1 MISKKTRN
9 TLISKAGVLLL
20 GCTLIFGLTNP
31 STARADEKKVKNVIY
46 LIADGMNDGILT
58 AAKYYNDIQD
68 GTLGNDKLAMDSI
81 RSGFVKTSWA
91 NGPITDSAPAGT
103 ALSTGNKTNPGVVGL
118 DAEGKPRA
126 TVLEAA
132 ELSGLSTG
140 IIATSEITHATPA
153 AFSSH
158 VENRQDYNSIMK
170 QQLYKDME
178 VVLGGGSL
186 FFESTGG
193 GKRSD
198 GKDLTEE
205 IKALGYDYV
214 TTKSEMNESNSDKL
228 WGLFAEKDLA
238 YDFDRVA
245 EGNEEQPSLAEM
257 TEKAIDVLDKDED
270 GFFLMIEGSKID
282 WAAHANDPAGAI
294 GDILAFDDA
303 VQVALDYAKESQDTI
318 VVVTT
323 DHANSG
329 FSIGNESTTSG
340 YDDLT
345 FEESIMQIKD
355 FKLSAEKFTSLVQG
369 KSDEE
374 VKSLIKEYYG
384 YTDITAE
391 ELEYA
396 KNGQINEV
404 MKIRAKLGY
413 TTGGHTG
420 GDVYL
425 GVYAPAG
432 VEKLRGTVDN
442 TELPQYIASNLGLN
456 LDSASETLYQD
467 IKGKVEA
474 EGVSFTVNTEDSENP
489 YFLIEKENKTL
500 KVIANS
506 NIVEVYVDGK
516 KIEEK
521 ELSAVSLLTDDIS
534 YGKADEV
541 VEILNEKVS
550 DDTVADD
557 SNDDNNNNSSNN
569 NNSGSSSTGNS
580 GTNSGSSTS
589 NPSKNTSTSKLPQ
602 TGAIVGSGLV
612 ALIGAVSAV
621 TGMFVYKK
629 KKK

>member
-9 TLISKAGVLLL
+9 TLISKVGVLLL
-20 GCTLIFGLTNP
+20 GCTLIFGLINP
-31 STARADEKKVKNVIY
+31 LTTKADEKKVKNVIY

-58 AAKYYNDIQD
+58 AAKYYKDIQD

-81 RSGFVKTSWA
+81 RSGFVKTAWA
-91 NGPITDSAPAGT
+91 NGPITDSAPAAT
-103 ALSTGNKTNPGVVGL
+103 ALSSGYKTNPGVVGL
-118 DAEGKPRA
+118 NTEGTPQA
-126 TVLEAA
+126 SILEAA
-132 ELSGLSTG
+132 ELNGLATG
-140 IIATSEITHATPA
+140 IIATAEITHATPA
-153 AFSSH
+153 AFSAH
-158 VENRQDYNSIMK
+158 VENRKDYNSIMK
-170 QQLYKDME
+170 QQLYKDIE

-193 GKRSD
+193 GKRKD
-198 GKDLTEE
+198 GKDLTED
-205 IKALGYDYV
+205 IKDLGYDYV
-214 TTKSEMNESNSDKL
+214 TTKSEMNESSSDKL

-238 YDFDRVA
+238 YDFDRVSQ
-245 EGNEEQPSLAEM
+245 EIEEQPSLAEM
-257 TEKAIDVLDKDED
+257 TEKAIEVLEKDED

-303 VQVALDYAKESQDTI
+303 VQVALDYAKENQDTI

-340 YDDLT
+340 YNDLT

-355 FKLSAEKFTSLVQG
+355 FKLSAEKFTSLAEG

-374 VKSLIKEYYG
+374 IKELIKKYYG
-384 YTDITAE
+384 YTDITSE

-404 MKIRAKLGY
+404 MKIRGKLGY

-442 TELPQYIASNLGLN
+442 TEIPKYIASNLELN

-467 IKGKVEA
+467 IKEKVEA
-474 EGVSFTVNTEDSENP
+474 EGATFIVNTDDTENP
-489 YFLIEKENKTL
+489 YFLIKKEDKTL

-506 NIVEVYVDGK
+506 NIVEVYVGGE
-516 KIEEK
+516 KIEDK
-521 ELSAVSLLTDDIS
+521 ELSSVSILIGENT
-534 YGKADEV
+534 YGNADEII
-541 VEILNEKVS
+541 EIL
-550 DDTVADD
+550 
-557 SNDDNNNNSSNN
+557 
-569 NNSGSSSTGNS
+569 
-580 GTNSGSSTS
+580 
-589 NPSKNTSTSKLPQ
+589 
-602 TGAIVGSGLV
+602 
-612 ALIGAVSAV
+612 
-621 TGMFVYKK
+621 
-629 KKK
+629 

>member
-9 TLISKAGVLLL
+9 TLISKVGVLLL
-20 GCTLIFGLTNP
+20 GCTLIFGLINP
-31 STARADEKKVKNVIY
+31 LTTKADEKKVKNVIY

-58 AAKYYNDIQD
+58 AAKYYKDIQD

-81 RSGFVKTSWA
+81 RSGFVKTAWA
-91 NGPITDSAPAGT
+91 NGPITDSAPAAT
-103 ALSTGNKTNPGVVGL
+103 ALSSGYKTNPGVVGL
-118 DAEGKPRA
+118 NTEGTPQA
-126 TVLEAA
+126 SILEAA
-132 ELSGLSTG
+132 ELNGLATG
-140 IIATSEITHATPA
+140 IIATAEITHATPA
-153 AFSSH
+153 AFSAH
-158 VENRQDYNSIMK
+158 VENRKDYNSIMK
-170 QQLYKDME
+170 QQLYKDIE

-193 GKRSD
+193 GKRKD
-198 GKDLTEE
+198 GKDLTED
-205 IKALGYDYV
+205 IKDLGYDYV
-214 TTKSEMNESNSDKL
+214 TTKSEMNESSSDKL

-238 YDFDRVA
+238 YDFDRVSQ
-245 EGNEEQPSLAEM
+245 EIEEQPSLAEM
-257 TEKAIDVLDKDED
+257 TEKAIEVLEKDED

-303 VQVALDYAKESQDTI
+303 VQVALDYAKENQDTI

-340 YDDLT
+340 YNDLT
-345 FEESIMQIKD
+345 FEESIMQMKD
-355 FKLSAEKFTSLVQG
+355 FKLSAEKFTSLAEG

-374 VKSLIKEYYG
+374 IKELIKKYYG
-384 YTDITAE
+384 YTDITSE

-404 MKIRAKLGY
+404 MKIRGKLGY

-442 TELPQYIASNLGLN
+442 TEIPKYIASNLELN

-467 IKGKVEA
+467 IKEKVEA
-474 EGVSFTVNTEDSENP
+474 EGATFIVNTDDTENP
-489 YFLIEKENKTL
+489 YFLIKKEDKTL

-506 NIVEVYVDGK
+506 NIVEVYVGGE
-516 KIEEK
+516 KIEDK
-521 ELSAVSLLTDDIS
+521 ELSSVSILIGENT
-534 YGKADEV
+534 YGNADEII
-541 VEILNEKVS
+541 EIL
-550 DDTVADD
+550 
-557 SNDDNNNNSSNN
+557 
-569 NNSGSSSTGNS
+569 
-580 GTNSGSSTS
+580 
-589 NPSKNTSTSKLPQ
+589 
-602 TGAIVGSGLV
+602 
-612 ALIGAVSAV
+612 
-621 TGMFVYKK
+621 
-629 KKK
+629 

>member
-20 GCTLIFGLTNP
+20 GCTLIFGLSNP
-31 STARADEKKVKNVIY
+31 VTTKADEKKVKNVIY
-46 LIADGMNDGILT
+46 LIADGMSDGILT

-68 GTLGNDKLAMDSI
+68 GTLGNDKLAMDDI

-103 ALSTGNKTNPGVVGL
+103 ALSSAYKTNPGVIGL
-118 DAEGKPRA
+118 NTEGTPKA

-132 ELSGLSTG
+132 ELNGLVTG

-158 VENRQDYNSIMK
+158 AASRQDYNSIMK
-170 QQLYKDME
+170 QQVYKDME
-178 VVLGGGSL
+178 VVLGGGSV
-186 FFESTGG
+186 FFEATGG
-193 GKRSD
+193 GKRND
-198 GKDLTEE
+198 GKDLTED

-214 TTKSEMNESNSDKL
+214 TTKSEMNESDSDKL

-245 EGNEEQPSLAEM
+245 ENKEEEPSLADM
-257 TEKAIDVLDKDED
+257 TEKAIEVLQKDEE
-270 GFFLMIEGSKID
+270 GFFLMVEGSKID

-294 GDILAFDDA
+294 SDILAFDDA
-303 VQVALDYAKESQDTI
+303 VKVALDYAKENQDTI

-355 FKLSAEKFTSLVQG
+355 FKLSAEKFTTLVEG

-384 YTDITAE
+384 YSDITAE

-396 KNGQINEV
+396 KTGKINEV
-404 MKIRAKLGY
+404 MKLRAKLGY

-442 TELPQYIASNLGLN
+442 TELPQYIANNLGLN
-456 LDSASETLYQD
+456 LDSTSEALYQD
-467 IKGKVEA
+467 LKAKSEA
-474 EGVSFTVNTEDSENP
+474 EGATFTVNTDDAENP
-489 YFLIEKENKTL
+489 YFLIEKEGKTL

-506 NIVEVYVDGK
+506 NIVEVSVDGE
-516 KIEEK
+516 KIEDK
-521 ELSAVSLLTDDIS
+521 EVSSVSILTGDVA
-534 YGKADEV
+534 YGNGSEII
-541 VEILNEKVS
+541 EILNEEVS
-550 DDTVADD
+550 DDTVGDD
-557 SNDDNNNNSSNN
+557 VDGDNNNGNG
-569 NNSGSSSTGNS
+569 SGSTGNS
-580 GTNSGSSTS
+580 GTNNTNKPSTKP
-589 NPSKNTSTSKLPQ
+589 NGSKLPQ
-602 TGAIVGSGLV
+602 TGAVVGSGIV
-612 ALIGAVSAV
+612 ALLGVGSIVA
-621 TGMFVYKK
+621 GMFTYKRK
-629 KKK
+629 TK

>member
-9 TLISKAGVLLL
+9 TLISKVGVLLL
-20 GCTLIFGLTNP
+20 GCTLIFGLINP
-31 STARADEKKVKNVIY
+31 LTTKADEKKVKNVIY

-58 AAKYYNDIQD
+58 AAKYYKDIQD

-81 RSGFVKTSWA
+81 RSGFVKTAWA
-91 NGPITDSAPAGT
+91 NGPITDSAPAAT
-103 ALSTGNKTNPGVVGL
+103 ALSSGYKTNPGVVGL
-118 DAEGKPRA
+118 NTEGTPQA
-126 TVLEAA
+126 SILEAA
-132 ELSGLSTG
+132 ELNGLATG
-140 IIATSEITHATPA
+140 IIATAEITHATPA
-153 AFSSH
+153 AFSAH
-158 VENRQDYNSIMK
+158 VENRKDYNSIMK
-170 QQLYKDME
+170 QQLYKDIE

-193 GKRSD
+193 GKRKD
-198 GKDLTEE
+198 GKDLTED
-205 IKALGYDYV
+205 IKDLGYDYV
-214 TTKSEMNESNSDKL
+214 TTKSEMNESSSDKL

-238 YDFDRVA
+238 YDFDRVSQ
-245 EGNEEQPSLAEM
+245 EIEEQPSLAEM
-257 TEKAIDVLDKDED
+257 TEKAIEVLEKDED

-303 VQVALDYAKESQDTI
+303 VQVALDYAKENQDTI

-340 YDDLT
+340 YNDLT
-345 FEESIMQIKD
+345 FEESIMQMKD
-355 FKLSAEKFTSLVQG
+355 FKLSAEKFTSLSEG

-374 VKSLIKEYYG
+374 VKALIKEYYG
-384 YTDITAE
+384 YTDITDK

-404 MKIRAKLGY
+404 MKIRGKLGY

-442 TELPQYIASNLGLN
+442 TEIPKYIASNLELN

-467 IKGKVEA
+467 IKEKVEA
-474 EGVSFTVNTEDSENP
+474 EGATFIVNTDDTENP
-489 YFLIEKENKTL
+489 YFLIKKEDKTL

-506 NIVEVYVDGK
+506 NIVEVYVGGE
-516 KIEEK
+516 KIEDK
-521 ELSAVSLLTDDIS
+521 ELSSVSILIGENT
-534 YGKADEV
+534 YGNADEII
-541 VEILNEKVS
+541 EIL
-550 DDTVADD
+550 
-557 SNDDNNNNSSNN
+557 
-569 NNSGSSSTGNS
+569 
-580 GTNSGSSTS
+580 
-589 NPSKNTSTSKLPQ
+589 
-602 TGAIVGSGLV
+602 
-612 ALIGAVSAV
+612 
-621 TGMFVYKK
+621 
-629 KKK
+629 

>member
-9 TLISKAGVLLL
+9 TLISRAGVLLL
-20 GCTLIFGLTNP
+20 GCTLIFGLSNP
-31 STARADEKKVKNVIY
+31 VATKADDKKVKNVIY
-46 LIADGMNDGILT
+46 LIADGMSDGILT

-68 GTLGNDKLAMDSI
+68 GTLGNDKLAMDDI
-81 RSGFVKTSWA
+81 RSGFVKTAWA

-103 ALSTGNKTNPGVVGL
+103 ALSSGYKANPGVVGL
-118 DAEGKPRA
+118 NIEGQPKA
-126 TVLEAA
+126 TILEAA
-132 ELSGLSTG
+132 ELNGLATG

-158 VENRQDYNSIMK
+158 VESRQDYNSIMK
-170 QQLYKDME
+170 QQVYKDME
-178 VVLGGGSL
+178 VVLGGGSV
-186 FFESTGG
+186 FFEATGG
-193 GKRSD
+193 GKRND
-198 GKDLTEE
+198 GKDLTED

-214 TTKSEMNESNSDKL
+214 TNKSEMNESDSDKL

-245 EGNEEQPSLAEM
+245 EGNEEEPSLAEM
-257 TEKAIDVLDKDED
+257 TEKAIEVLEKDGE
-270 GFFLMIEGSKID
+270 GFFLMVEGSKID
-282 WAAHANDPAGAI
+282 WAAHANDPSGTI

-303 VQVALDYAKESQDTI
+303 IKVALDYAKENQDTI

-355 FKLSAEKFTSLVQG
+355 FKLSAEKFTALVEG
-369 KSDEE
+369 KSDDE
-374 VKSLIKEYYG
+374 VKALIKEYYG
-384 YTDITAE
+384 YSNITAE

-396 KNGQINEV
+396 KTGKINEV

-442 TELPQYIASNLGLN
+442 TELPKYMASKLGLN

-467 IKGKVEA
+467 IKAKAEA
-474 EGVSFTVNTEDSENP
+474 EGATFVINTDDVENP
-489 YFLIEKENKTL
+489 YFLIEKEDKTL

-506 NIVEVYVDGK
+506 NTVEVVVAGEKVED
-516 KIEEK
+516 K
-521 ELSAVSLLTDDIS
+521 ELSSIS
-534 YGKADEV
+534 ILVGDVAYGNGDEII
-541 VEILNEKVS
+541 EILNEEVS
-550 DDTVADD
+550 DDTVGDD
-557 SNDDNNNNSSNN
+557 VDGDNNNE
-569 NNSGSSSTGNS
+569 SGSGSGSTGNS
-580 GTNSGSSTS
+580 GTNNTNKPSTKP
-589 NPSKNTSTSKLPQ
+589 NGSKLPQ
-602 TGAIVGSGLV
+602 TGAGVGSGIV
-612 ALIGAVSAV
+612 ALLGAGSIVAGIFAS
-621 TGMFVYKK
+621 KK

>member
-9 TLISKAGVLLL
+9 TLISKVGVLLL
-20 GCTLIFGLTNP
+20 GCTLIFGLINP
-31 STARADEKKVKNVIY
+31 LTTKADEKKVKNVIY

-58 AAKYYNDIQD
+58 AAKYYKDIQD

-81 RSGFVKTSWA
+81 RSGFVKTAWA
-91 NGPITDSAPAGT
+91 NGPITDSAPAAT
-103 ALSTGNKTNPGVVGL
+103 ALSSGYKTNPGVVGL
-118 DAEGKPRA
+118 NTEGTPQA
-126 TVLEAA
+126 SILEAA
-132 ELSGLSTG
+132 ELNGLATG
-140 IIATSEITHATPA
+140 IIATAEITHATPA
-153 AFSSH
+153 AFSAH
-158 VENRQDYNSIMK
+158 VENRKDYNSIMK
-170 QQLYKDME
+170 QQLYKDIE

-193 GKRSD
+193 GKRKD
-198 GKDLTEE
+198 GKDLTED
-205 IKALGYDYV
+205 IKDLGYDYV
-214 TTKSEMNESNSDKL
+214 TTKSEMNESSSDKL

-238 YDFDRVA
+238 YDFDRVSQ
-245 EGNEEQPSLAEM
+245 EIEEQHSLAEM
-257 TEKAIDVLDKDED
+257 TEKAFEVLEKDED

-303 VQVALDYAKESQDTI
+303 VQVALDYAKENQDTI

-340 YDDLT
+340 YNDLT
-345 FEESIMQIKD
+345 FEESIMQMKD
-355 FKLSAEKFTSLVQG
+355 FKLSAEKFTSLAEG

-374 VKSLIKEYYG
+374 VKALIKEYYG
-384 YTDITAE
+384 YTDITDK

-404 MKIRAKLGY
+404 MKIRGKLGY

-442 TELPQYIASNLGLN
+442 TEIPKYIASNLELN

-467 IKGKVEA
+467 IKEKVEA
-474 EGVSFTVNTEDSENP
+474 EGATFIVNTDDTENP
-489 YFLIEKENKTL
+489 YFLIKKEDKTL

-506 NIVEVYVDGK
+506 NIVEVYVGGE
-516 KIEEK
+516 KIEDK
-521 ELSAVSLLTDDIS
+521 KLSSVSILIGENA
-534 YGKADEV
+534 YGNADEII
-541 VEILNEKVS
+541 EIL
-550 DDTVADD
+550 
-557 SNDDNNNNSSNN
+557 
-569 NNSGSSSTGNS
+569 
-580 GTNSGSSTS
+580 
-589 NPSKNTSTSKLPQ
+589 
-602 TGAIVGSGLV
+602 
-612 ALIGAVSAV
+612 
-621 TGMFVYKK
+621 
-629 KKK
+629 

>member
-9 TLISKAGVLLL
+9 TLISKVGVLLL
-20 GCTLIFGLTNP
+20 GCTLIFGLINP
-31 STARADEKKVKNVIY
+31 LTTKADEKKVKNVIY

-58 AAKYYNDIQD
+58 AAKYYKDIQD

-81 RSGFVKTSWA
+81 RSGFVKTAWA
-91 NGPITDSAPAGT
+91 NGPITDSAPAAT
-103 ALSTGNKTNPGVVGL
+103 ALSSGYKTNPGVVGL
-118 DAEGKPRA
+118 NTEGTPQA
-126 TVLEAA
+126 SILEAA
-132 ELSGLSTG
+132 ELNGLATG
-140 IIATSEITHATPA
+140 IIATAEITHATPA
-153 AFSSH
+153 AFSAH
-158 VENRQDYNSIMK
+158 VENRKDYNSIMK
-170 QQLYKDME
+170 QQLYKDIE

-193 GKRSD
+193 GKRKD
-198 GKDLTEE
+198 GKDLTED
-205 IKALGYDYV
+205 IKDLGYDYV
-214 TTKSEMNESNSDKL
+214 TTKSEMNESSSDKL

-238 YDFDRVA
+238 YDFDRVSQ
-245 EGNEEQPSLAEM
+245 EIEEQPSLAEM
-257 TEKAIDVLDKDED
+257 TEKAIEVLEKDED

-303 VQVALDYAKESQDTI
+303 VQVALDYAKENQDTI

-340 YDDLT
+340 YNDLT
-345 FEESIMQIKD
+345 FEESIMQMKD
-355 FKLSAEKFTSLVQG
+355 FKLSAEKFTSLAEG

-374 VKSLIKEYYG
+374 IKELIKKYYG
-384 YTDITAE
+384 YTDITSE

-442 TELPQYIASNLGLN
+442 TEIPKYIASNLELN

-467 IKGKVEA
+467 IKEKVEA
-474 EGVSFTVNTEDSENP
+474 EGATFIVNTDDTENP
-489 YFLIEKENKTL
+489 YFLIKKEDKTL

-506 NIVEVYVDGK
+506 NIVEVYVGGE
-516 KIEEK
+516 KIEDK
-521 ELSAVSLLTDDIS
+521 ELSSVSILIGENT
-534 YGKADEV
+534 YGNADEII
-541 VEILNEKVS
+541 EIL
-550 DDTVADD
+550 
-557 SNDDNNNNSSNN
+557 
-569 NNSGSSSTGNS
+569 
-580 GTNSGSSTS
+580 
-589 NPSKNTSTSKLPQ
+589 
-602 TGAIVGSGLV
+602 
-612 ALIGAVSAV
+612 
-621 TGMFVYKK
+621 
-629 KKK
+629 

>member
-1 MISKKTRN
+1 MISKKMRN
-9 TLISKAGVLLL
+9 ILISKVGVLLL
-20 GCTLIFGLTNP
+20 GYTLIFGLINP
-31 STARADEKKVKNVIY
+31 LTTKADEKKVKNVIY
-46 LIADGMNDGILT
+46 LIADGMSDGILT
-58 AAKYYNDIQD
+58 AAKYYKDIQD
-68 GTLGNDKLAMDSI
+68 GILGNDKLAMDSI
-81 RSGFVKTSWA
+81 RSGFVKTAWA

-103 ALSTGNKTNPGVVGL
+103 ALSSGYKTNPGVVGL
-118 DAEGKPRA
+118 NTEGKPQA
-126 TVLEAA
+126 TILEAA
-132 ELSGLSTG
+132 EFSGLSTG

-153 AFSSH
+153 AFSAH

-170 QQLYKDME
+170 QQLYKDIE

-193 GKRSD
+193 GKRND
-198 GKDLTEE
+198 GKDLTKD

-214 TTKSEMNESNSDKL
+214 TTKSEMNESNSNKL
-228 WGLFAEKDLA
+228 WGLFKEKDLA

-245 EGNEEQPSLAEM
+245 EGNDEEPSLAEM
-257 TEKAIDVLDKDED
+257 TEKAIEVLERDEQ

-294 GDILAFDDA
+294 GDILAFDEA
-303 VQVALDYAKESQDTI
+303 VKVALDYAKENQDTI

-345 FEESIMQIKD
+345 FEESIMKMKD
-355 FKLSAEKFTSLVQG
+355 FKLSAEKFTYLAEG
-369 KSDEE
+369 KDDEE
-374 VKSLIKEYYG
+374 VKALIKEYYG
-384 YTDITAE
+384 YSDITAE

-396 KNGQINEV
+396 NNGKINEV

-442 TELPQYIASNLGLN
+442 TELPKYIASNLGLN
-456 LDSASETLYQD
+456 LDYTTEILYQY
-467 IKGKVEA
+467 IKDKVES
-474 EGVSFTVNTEDSENP
+474 EGATFIVNTDDSENQ
-489 YFLIEKENKTL
+489 YLLIKKEDKTL

-506 NIVEVYVDGK
+506 NIVEVYVGNEKVED
-516 KIEEK
+516 K
-521 ELSAVSLLTDDIS
+521 ELSSVSILIGGVA
-534 YGKADEV
+534 YGNADEV
-541 VEILNEKVS
+541 VKILNEKVS
-550 DDTVADD
+550 DDTVAGD
-557 SNDDNNNNSSNN
+557 SNDNNGSQ
-569 NNSGSSSTGNS
+569 SGSTGNS
-580 GTNSGSSTS
+580 IINNGINIPI
-589 NPSKNTSTSKLPQ
+589 PSKKPSSSELPQ
-602 TGAIVGSGLV
+602 TGAIIGSGIV
-612 ALIGAVSAV
+612 ALLGSLSVV

-629 KKK
+629 KK

>member
-9 TLISKAGVLLL
+9 TLISRAGVLLL
-20 GCTLIFGLTNP
+20 GCTLIFGLSNP
-31 STARADEKKVKNVIY
+31 STTKADDKKVKKVIY
-46 LIADGMNDGILT
+46 LIADGMSDGILT

-68 GTLGNDKLAMDSI
+68 GTLGNDKLAMDDI
-81 RSGFVKTSWA
+81 RSGFVKTAWA

-103 ALSTGNKTNPGVVGL
+103 ALSSGYKANPGVVGL
-118 DAEGKPRA
+118 NTEGQPKA
-126 TVLEAA
+126 TILEAA
-132 ELSGLSTG
+132 ELNGLATG

-158 VENRQDYNSIMK
+158 VESRQDYNSIMK
-170 QQLYKDME
+170 QQVYKDME
-178 VVLGGGSL
+178 VVLGGGSV
-186 FFESTGG
+186 FFEATGG
-193 GKRSD
+193 GKRDD
-198 GKDLTEE
+198 GKDLTED

-214 TTKSEMNESNSDKL
+214 TNKSEMNESDSDKL
-228 WGLFAEKDLA
+228 WGLFAERDLA

-245 EGNEEQPSLAEM
+245 EGNEEEPSLAEM
-257 TEKAIDVLDKDED
+257 TEKAIEVLEKDEE
-270 GFFLMIEGSKID
+270 GFFLMVEGSKID
-282 WAAHANDPAGAI
+282 WAAHANDPAGTI

-303 VQVALDYAKESQDTI
+303 IKVALDYAKENQDTI

-355 FKLSAEKFTSLVQG
+355 FKLSAEKFTALVEG

-374 VKSLIKEYYG
+374 VKALIKEYYG
-384 YTDITAE
+384 YSDITAE
-391 ELEYA
+391 EVEYA
-396 KNGQINEV
+396 KTGKINEV

-442 TELPQYIASNLGLN
+442 TELPKYMASNLGLN

-467 IKGKVEA
+467 IKSKLEVEGA
-474 EGVSFTVNTEDSENP
+474 TFEVNTDDVENP
-489 YFLIEKENKTL
+489 YFLIAKEDKTL

-506 NIVEVYVDGK
+506 NIVEVSVAGE
-516 KIEEK
+516 KIEDK
-521 ELSAVSLLTDDIS
+521 ELSSVSILAGDVA
-534 YGKADEV
+534 YGNGDEII
-541 VEILNEKVS
+541 EILNEEVS
-550 DDTVADD
+550 DDTVGDD
-557 SNDDNNNNSSNN
+557 VDGDNNGSD
-569 NNSGSSSTGNS
+569 SGSGSTGNS
-580 GTNSGSSTS
+580 GTNKPSTKP
-589 NPSKNTSTSKLPQ
+589 NGSKLPE
-602 TGAIVGSGLV
+602 TGAVVGSGIV
-612 ALIGAVSAV
+612 ALLGVGSIVA
-621 TGMFVYKK
+621 GMFTSKK

>member
-9 TLISKAGVLLL
+9 TLISKVGVLLL
-20 GCTLIFGLTNP
+20 GCTLIFGLINP
-31 STARADEKKVKNVIY
+31 LTTKADEKKVKNVIY

-58 AAKYYNDIQD
+58 AAKYYKDIQD

-81 RSGFVKTSWA
+81 RSGFVKTAWA
-91 NGPITDSAPAGT
+91 NGPITDSAPAAT
-103 ALSTGNKTNPGVVGL
+103 ALSSGYKTNPGVVGL
-118 DAEGKPRA
+118 NTEGTPQA
-126 TVLEAA
+126 SILEAA
-132 ELSGLSTG
+132 ELNGLATG
-140 IIATSEITHATPA
+140 IIATAEITHATPA
-153 AFSSH
+153 AFSAH
-158 VENRQDYNSIMK
+158 VENRKDYNSIMK
-170 QQLYKDME
+170 QQLYKDIE

-193 GKRSD
+193 GKRKD
-198 GKDLTEE
+198 GKDLTED
-205 IKALGYDYV
+205 IKDLGYDYV
-214 TTKSEMNESNSDKL
+214 TTKSEMNESSSDKL

-238 YDFDRVA
+238 YDFDRVSQ
-245 EGNEEQPSLAEM
+245 EIEEQPSLAEM
-257 TEKAIDVLDKDED
+257 TEKAIEVLEKDED

-303 VQVALDYAKESQDTI
+303 VQVALDYAKENQDTI

-340 YDDLT
+340 YNDLT
-345 FEESIMQIKD
+345 FEESIMQMKD
-355 FKLSAEKFTSLVQG
+355 FKLSAEKFTSLAEG

-374 VKSLIKEYYG
+374 IKELIKKYYG
-384 YTDITAE
+384 YTDITSE

-404 MKIRAKLGY
+404 MKIRGKLGY

-442 TELPQYIASNLGLN
+442 TEIPKYIASNLELN

-467 IKGKVEA
+467 IKEKVEA
-474 EGVSFTVNTEDSENP
+474 EGATFIVNTDDTENP
-489 YFLIEKENKTL
+489 YFLIKKEDKTL

-506 NIVEVYVDGK
+506 NIVEVYVGGE
-516 KIEEK
+516 KIEDK
-521 ELSAVSLLTDDIS
+521 KLSSVSILIGENT
-534 YGKADEV
+534 YGNADEII
-541 VEILNEKVS
+541 EIL
-550 DDTVADD
+550 
-557 SNDDNNNNSSNN
+557 
-569 NNSGSSSTGNS
+569 
-580 GTNSGSSTS
+580 
-589 NPSKNTSTSKLPQ
+589 
-602 TGAIVGSGLV
+602 
-612 ALIGAVSAV
+612 
-621 TGMFVYKK
+621 
-629 KKK
+629 